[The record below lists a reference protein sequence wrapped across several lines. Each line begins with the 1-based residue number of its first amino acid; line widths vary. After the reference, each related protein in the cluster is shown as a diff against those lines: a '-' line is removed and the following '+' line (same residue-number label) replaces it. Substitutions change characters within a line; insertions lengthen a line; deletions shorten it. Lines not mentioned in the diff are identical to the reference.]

1 MLKTPPKRKLGKL
14 MMKKVTLTK
23 FSLSGE
29 DDAYGQKLKDISK
42 TYILQAEIQEITAED
57 LAFFVPGT
65 VNLGDA
71 YGYFLPDYAI
81 KGQTISISSEDEVTW
96 NSKTWRI
103 DTIEDYTFGEQVWY
117 KRALLRR
124 VL

>member
-1 MLKTPPKRKLGKL
+1 L
-14 MMKKVTLTK
+14 
-23 FSLSGE
+23 E
-29 DDAYGQKLKDISK
+29 
-42 TYILQAEIQEITAED
+42 AEIQELTSED

-71 YGYFLPDYAI
+71 YGYFLPDYNV
-81 KGQTISISSEDEVTW
+81 KGQTINIVAEDEVTW

-117 KRALLRR
+117 KRALLKR